1 MLKIC
6 FVCTGNT
13 CRSVMAERLMK
24 KALKERG
31 IADIKV
37 SSKGLKANGENIAE
51 NAKIVLK
58 KYKASGANRKS
69 VKLGR
74 IDDKTLYIV
83 MTENMKS
90 QVKTSCIMSI
100 KDLTGCDVSD
110 PYGGDVELYKITANQ
125 IMQAIEIL
133 LEKILKWRDL

>member
-37 SSKGLKANGENIAE
+37 SSKGLKANGETIAE

-100 KDLTGCDVSD
+100 KDLTGSDVSD
-110 PYGGDVELYKITANQ
+110 PYGGDVELYQTTANQ
-125 IMQAIEIL
+125 IIQAIEIL

>member
-24 KALKERG
+24 KVLKDRG

-37 SSKGLKANGENIAE
+37 SSKGLKATGENIAE
-51 NAKIVLK
+51 NAKTVLK
-58 KYKASGANRKS
+58 KYKASSANRKS
-69 VKLGR
+69 VKLGK

-83 MTENMKS
+83 MTEAMKS
-90 QVKTSCIMSI
+90 QVKSSHVMSI
-100 KDLTGCDVSD
+100 KDLTGQEVSD
-110 PYGGDVELYKITANQ
+110 PYGGDVVLYQLTAEQ
-125 IMQAIEIL
+125 IMQAIDNL
-133 LEKILKWRDL
+133 LEKILKWRVL